1 MFCLLCHSRG
11 AFGEKLG
18 GSGCGGLTLWNTNP
32 AWGLAMGT
40 WDCQGMPSVSGH
52 QGYVIQPD
60 SKYLPPCPRMTPRPL
75 FQKKLR
81 SSHLL
86 THDFSHTLEVRSVV
100 LQRWLYNP
108 VGYHPAETPA
118 EITLSEVCTLTH
130 RVSENGKSGS
140 SLGCWILAVD
150 SMLGTAPFILSD
162 NFLKEV
168 LGL

>member
-1 MFCLLCHSRG
+1 MFSLLYHSGG

-18 GSGCGGLTLWNTNP
+18 GSGCGDLLC
-32 AWGLAMGT
+32 GT
-40 WDCQGMPSVSGH
+40 QTQPGGCLRGH
-52 QGYVIQPD
+52 ENVKACLQCSSHQSYVIQPD
-60 SKYLPPCPRMTPRPL
+60 SKFLPPCPRMTPRPL

-81 SSHLL
+81 SSHFL
-86 THDFSHTLEVRSVV
+86 THDFSHTLEVRSVL

-108 VGYHPAETPA
+108 VDYHPAETPA
-118 EITLSEVCTLTH
+118 EITLSEVCIITH
-130 RVSENGKSGS
+130 RVSENGKLGS

-150 SMLGTAPFILSD
+150 SMPRTAPFILSD